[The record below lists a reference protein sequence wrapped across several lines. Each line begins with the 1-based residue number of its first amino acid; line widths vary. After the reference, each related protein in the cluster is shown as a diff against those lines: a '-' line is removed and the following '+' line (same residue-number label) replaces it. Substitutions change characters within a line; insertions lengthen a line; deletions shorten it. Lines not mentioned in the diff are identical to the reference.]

1 MKKFYPVLN
10 VLGIFSTVLSFV
22 FSINYHAVMSY
33 LESNQSMLIL
43 IFTIVFWAVYL
54 GYRLLMWL
62 KRRFKNIEAQKVDNK
77 TIDGLNE
84 NIKSVDATMD
94 ERIKSID
101 ATMNKRIET
110 MNALT
115 IKRMNTMNEQ
125 LMHKIETLRQ
135 ELTNQTQN

>member
-43 IFTIVFWAVYL
+43 IFTIVFWTVYL
-54 GYRLLMWL
+54 GYRFLKWL
-62 KRRFKNIEAQKVDNK
+62 RGKFKAIEAQK
-77 TIDGLNE
+77 
-84 NIKSVDATMD
+84 D
-94 ERIKSID
+94 EI
-101 ATMNKRIET
+101 NRIES

-125 LMHKIETLRQ
+125 LLHKIETLKQ
-135 ELTNQTQN
+135 ELTNQTQS